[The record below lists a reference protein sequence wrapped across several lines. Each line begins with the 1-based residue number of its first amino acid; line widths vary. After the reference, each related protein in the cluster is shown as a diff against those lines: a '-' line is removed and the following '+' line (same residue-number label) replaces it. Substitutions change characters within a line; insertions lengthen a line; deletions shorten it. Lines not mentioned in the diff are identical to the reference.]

1 MTVIICAIVTL
12 VIFVLLSLDVLGY
25 LSERADKALRVLS
38 MIVFPI
44 DVIVLVVSFI
54 IEVV

>member
-1 MTVIICAIVTL
+1 MAVIICAIVTL